1 MGIHAGPL
9 LGWHAVPGAAG
20 GPRARRPLP
29 LRLCV
34 RLVPPCP
41 WAGCGDGQ
49 PLLETLTGQ
58 GLKNVLVSVSRLS
71 AQRDL
76 GSTVFRPLLVSPLFF
91 FFTDRTPELRS
102 GGYDSHNI
110 PQQEAGTQLHP
121 QSRGLCTS
129 AWLGGR
135 PGGPLC
141 WAARVLGLWGSV
153 RPRLLT
159 LGRGGAPGSAP
170 GVDLCFPVKPGS
182 DGNVANSTARE
193 TGGKL
198 SNKGSPSFYKTDA
211 HRQCWNK
218 SRPLAGEASRPWPSR
233 TAAAVL

>member
-91 FFTDRTPELRS
+91 FLQTGHQNSEVEGTTPTT
-102 GGYDSHNI
+102 SHSRKQV
-110 PQQEAGTQLHP
+110 PSYTPRAEA
-121 QSRGLCTS
+121 S
-129 AWLGGR
+129 ARVPGWEGGR
-135 PGGPLC
+135 VGHCAGLPESWGCGG
-141 WAARVLGLWGSV
+141 VSV
-153 RPRLLT
+153 P
-159 LGRGGAPGSAP
+159 A
-170 GVDLCFPVKPGS
+170 C
-182 DGNVANSTARE
+182 
-193 TGGKL
+193 
-198 SNKGSPSFYKTDA
+198 
-211 HRQCWNK
+211 
-218 SRPLAGEASRPWPSR
+218 
-233 TAAAVL
+233 

>member
-91 FFTDRTPELRS
+91 FFFYRQDTRTQKWRVRLPQHPTAGSGYPATPPEPRPLHECLAGR
-102 GGYDSHNI
+102 
-110 PQQEAGTQLHP
+110 EAG
-121 QSRGLCTS
+121 
-129 AWLGGR
+129 
-135 PGGPLC
+135 
-141 WAARVLGLWGSV
+141 WATVLGCQSPGVVGECPSPPADSGAWGSSWERTWSGFV
-153 RPRLLT
+153 FPSETRL
-159 LGRGGAPGSAP
+159 
-170 GVDLCFPVKPGS
+170 
-182 DGNVANSTARE
+182 
-193 TGGKL
+193 
-198 SNKGSPSFYKTDA
+198 
-211 HRQCWNK
+211 
-218 SRPLAGEASRPWPSR
+218 
-233 TAAAVL
+233 